1 VIGLTPNILKL
12 HTWLEEK
19 MKRLT
24 IWMTSLCFSVL
35 LVGGITPTPGN
46 AGTMDLI
53 TQLVD
58 ALGIT
63 GKQAEGGVGALFNNA
78 KENLSTEDF
87 NKASDAVPGVDKY
100 MAEAPSTGS
109 DGGAGGLLKSS
120 GLSSLGGSASKIGG
134 MAGLADSFSKLGMN
148 TETMAKFIPIV
159 TDFMESEAGSGVAGL
174 LKGLWQ

>member
-1 VIGLTPNILKL
+1 
-12 HTWLEEK
+12 

-24 IWMTSLCFSVL
+24 IWMLTLCFSVF
-35 LVGGITPTPGN
+35 LVGGIASVPGN

-63 GKQAEGGVGALFNNA
+63 EKQAEGGVGALFSNA

-87 NKASDAVPGVDKY
+87 KKASDAVPGVDKY
-100 MAEAPSTGS
+100 MAEAPSTDSGS
-109 DGGAGGLLKSS
+109 SAGGLLKSS

-134 MAGLADSFSKLGMN
+134 MAGLTDSFSKLGMN
-148 TETMAKFIPIV
+148 SETMTKFIPIV
-159 TDFMESEAGSGVAGL
+159 TDFMESKAGSSVAGL

>member
-1 VIGLTPNILKL
+1 
-12 HTWLEEK
+12 
-19 MKRLT
+19 MKRFRIWTLT
-24 IWMTSLCFSVL
+24 LCFSVL

-87 NKASDAVPGVDKY
+87 NKASESVPGVEKY
-100 MAEAPSTGS
+100 MAETPSADSGS
-109 DGGAGGLLKSS
+109 GAGGLLKSS
-120 GLSSLGGSASKIGG
+120 GLSSLGGSASKIGS
-134 MAGLADSFSKLGMN
+134 MAGLAGSFSKLGMN
-148 TETMAKFIPIV
+148 TETMTKFIPIV
-159 TDFMESEAGSGVAGL
+159 TDYMKSEAGSSVAGL